1 VTLGFDVFQY
11 HRRTAIRALLQIGKI
26 DMTET
31 ARSTPAAPVGP
42 ARNTDGY
49 SIQAVH
55 LVRTTTQANL
65 TLSQMADQKASILM
79 GATFLV
85 FTLSVGQAANGGI
98 SAPLLV
104 MAGFAFVSAF
114 CAVLAIMPSIR
125 PPKAPLD
132 RQNLLFFG
140 NFAAFSEDEFVDY
153 LLDRLKADETVFRTM
168 LRDIYQNGQVLLNKK
183 YRFLHLAYLSFLAG
197 LTLTL
202 IAFVAEYGREIGQL
216 LT

>member
-1 VTLGFDVFQY
+1 
-11 HRRTAIRALLQIGKI
+11 
-26 DMTET
+26 MTET

-85 FTLSVGQAANGGI
+85 FTLSVGQAANGEYFGALAGHGRLRLRFRVLRGAGDHALDPAAQG
-98 SAPLLV
+98 SA
-104 MAGFAFVSAF
+104 
-114 CAVLAIMPSIR
+114 R
-125 PPKAPLD
+125 PA
-132 RQNLLFFG
+132 NLLFFG
-140 NFAAFSEDEFVDY
+140 NFAGISEDEFVDH

-168 LRDIYQNGQVLLNKK
+168 LRDIYQNGQVLLSKK